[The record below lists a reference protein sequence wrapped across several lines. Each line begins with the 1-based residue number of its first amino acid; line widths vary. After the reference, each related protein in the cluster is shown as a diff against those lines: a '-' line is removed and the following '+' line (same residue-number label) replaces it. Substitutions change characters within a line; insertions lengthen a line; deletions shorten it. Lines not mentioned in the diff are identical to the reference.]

1 MNLKAH
7 AKINICLNVVGR
19 RDDGY
24 HELEMI
30 MVPLMLHD
38 ELTVTQSYEDCYTCS
53 DTQLR
58 MDETNT
64 IVKAVE
70 LMRKTFSLSEC
81 FHVHVE
87 KHIPAQAGLAGGSA
101 DAAAVM
107 RGIRDL
113 LKLDISLEEL
123 ALLGK
128 QVGADVPFCIM
139 ETCALVKG
147 IGEKITPFAMPSD
160 FHILLV
166 KPPMGVPTGKAFSML
181 DFEKCDHPDCNAV
194 INVLQH
200 GDLAQ
205 LSTVISNSL
214 EYSAFQLVPEIA
226 DIKRQL
232 QCMGFDAVL
241 MSGSGSTVFAI
252 TENERLIESAYQKM
266 NDGLNFVCRT
276 QIK

>member
-1 MNLKAH
+1 MKVKAH
-7 AKINICLNVVGR
+7 AKINICLNVVCR

-38 ELTVTQSYEDCYTCS
+38 ELTITLSSEDCYTCS
-53 DTQLR
+53 DAQLR

-64 IVKAVE
+64 IVQAVE
-70 LMRKTFSLSEC
+70 LMRRTFSLSEC

-87 KHIPAQAGLAGGSA
+87 KRIPAQAGLAGGSA

-113 LKLDISLEEL
+113 LKLDISLEER
-123 ALLGK
+123 AQLGK

-147 IGEKITPFAMPSD
+147 IGERITPFAMPCD

-166 KPPMGVPTGKAFSML
+166 KPAIGVPTGKAFSML
-181 DFEKCDHPDCNAV
+181 DFEKCDHPDCTAV
-194 INVLQH
+194 MEVLQKGELKKLQH
-200 GDLAQ
+200 
-205 LSTVISNSL
+205 LSI
-214 EYSAFQLVPEIA
+214 FKI
-226 DIKRQL
+226 
-232 QCMGFDAVL
+232 
-241 MSGSGSTVFAI
+241 
-252 TENERLIESAYQKM
+252 
-266 NDGLNFVCRT
+266 
-276 QIK
+276 

>member
-1 MNLKAH
+1 MKVKAH
-7 AKINICLNVVGR
+7 AKINICLNVVCR

-38 ELTVTQSYEDCYTCS
+38 ELTITLSSEDCYTCS
-53 DTQLR
+53 DAQLR

-64 IVKAVE
+64 IIQAVE
-70 LMRKTFSLSEC
+70 LMRRTFSLSEC

-123 ALLGK
+123 AQLGK

-147 IGEKITPFAMPSD
+147 IGERITPFAMPCD

-166 KPPMGVPTGKAFSML
+166 KPAMGVPTGKAF
-181 DFEKCDHPDCNAV
+181 FYA
-194 INVLQH
+194 
-200 GDLAQ
+200 
-205 LSTVISNSL
+205 
-214 EYSAFQLVPEIA
+214 
-226 DIKRQL
+226 
-232 QCMGFDAVL
+232 
-241 MSGSGSTVFAI
+241 
-252 TENERLIESAYQKM
+252 
-266 NDGLNFVCRT
+266 
-276 QIK
+276 

>member
-1 MNLKAH
+1 MKVKAH
-7 AKINICLNVVGR
+7 AKINICLNVVCR

-38 ELTVTQSYEDCYTCS
+38 ELTITLSSEDCYTCS
-53 DTQLR
+53 DAQLR

-64 IVKAVE
+64 IVQAVE
-70 LMRKTFSLSEC
+70 LMRRTFSLSEC

-87 KHIPAQAGLAGGSA
+87 KRIPAQAGLAGGSA

-123 ALLGK
+123 AQLGK

-139 ETCALVKG
+139 ETCALVK
-147 IGEKITPFAMPSD
+147 PA
-160 FHILLV
+160 
-166 KPPMGVPTGKAFSML
+166 MGVPTGKAFSML
-181 DFEKCDHPDCNAV
+181 DFEKCDHPDCNEV
-194 INVLQH
+194 IHALQQ

-205 LSTVISNSL
+205 LSSVISNSL

-226 DIKRQL
+226 DIKHQL
-232 QCMGFDAVL
+232 QSIGFEAVL

-252 TENERLIESAYQKM
+252 TRKKELLRQAEKRFHNKTY
-266 NDGLNFVCRT
+266 FVCCT
-276 QIK
+276 AIKQ